1 MLLRAMDLLNR
12 LIGTVRRDIGSL
24 RDRNS
29 FARNALYTFSDAA
42 VNIGSQLILTPV
54 IARIYG
60 PAAYG
65 VYGLFTSITS
75 SMASLGTLGYTAAF
89 VLPREERDFL
99 ALFRAAGT
107 LLIGLAVLSLP
118 LFLFPSVLYAVFP
131 SFSVMGSWCMLV
143 PWMTVVLGGTQMMAA
158 WVMRAKDFAFFAKV
172 GPSTTLGLRG
182 LNLVLGLLNKG
193 ASWGLL
199 VGDLVVRS
207 AAAVWYVLHLRRFG
221 LARLFQRGERAPVV
235 ATALA
240 YRHYPLFNF
249 PAQWL
254 TELSLSLPVYALTA
268 LNDPTA
274 VGRFTLAGSL
284 LLMPLRLFGYS
295 LSSVFIRK
303 ATDLQRD
310 DPAALALFVQRM
322 YVRFRFIGLLP
333 FIGLMFFGD
342 VIFRLV
348 LGGEWTVAGAYC
360 GVMGPFYLFR
370 LLSEPVASI
379 YNAKRQERALFLFG
393 ASLFTANVLGLAAA
407 YHWAGTPVAIIATF
421 AGINALAYL
430 YQSASILARAGAAWA
445 RLTFNTVI
453 AVLATATLLATLR
466 LLLLGSWWPALY

>member
-1 MLLRAMDLLNR
+1 MDLLKR

-42 VNIGSQLILTPV
+42 VNILSQLILTPI

-75 SMASLGTLGYTAAF
+75 SMAGLGTLGYTAAF
-89 VLPREERDFL
+89 ILPREEREFL

-107 LLIGLAVLSLP
+107 LLIGLAVLCLP
-118 LFLFPSVLYAVFP
+118 LFLFPSVLYALFP
-131 SFSVMGSWCMLV
+131 SLSVLGSWCVLV
-143 PWMTVVLGGTQMMAA
+143 PWMTVVIGGSQMMVA
-158 WVMRAKDFAFFAKV
+158 WFLRAKAFSFFAKA
-172 GPSTTLGLRG
+172 GPTTTVSLRAA
-182 LNLVLGLLNKG
+182 NLVLGLLTKG
-193 ASWGLL
+193 ATWGLI
-199 VGDLVVRS
+199 VGDVVVRS
-207 AAAVWYVLHLRRFG
+207 IAAFWYARRLRRFG
-221 LARLFQRGERAPVV
+221 LARLFDRDERAPTLT
-235 ATALA
+235 TAMA
-240 YRHYPLFNF
+240 YRQYPLYYF

-254 TELSLSLPVYALTA
+254 TELSLTLPVYALTA
-268 LNDPTA
+268 LKDPTA

-310 DPAALALFVQRM
+310 DPAALAQFVRRM
-322 YVRFRFIGLLP
+322 YVRFRFIGLVP

-342 VIFRLV
+342 VVFRVV

-370 LLSEPVASI
+370 LLSEPIASV
-379 YNAKRQERALFLFG
+379 YNAKRQEKALFLFG
-393 ASLFTANVLGLAAA
+393 AVLFAANALSMSLAVVLV
-407 YHWAGTPVAIIATF
+407 GTPIAVITTF
-421 AGINALAYL
+421 AAVNTLAYL
-430 YQSASILARAGAAWA
+430 YQSASILARAGAPWFH
-445 RLTFNTVI
+445 LTLRTVVAVAAVA
-453 AVLATATLLATLR
+453 AVLGLLR
-466 LLLLGSWWPALY
+466 LLLLGDVLPAMH

>member
-1 MLLRAMDLLNR
+1 MSPLQR
-12 LIGTVRRDIGSL
+12 LIDTARRDLGSL

-42 VNIGSQLILTPV
+42 VNILSQLILTPV

-75 SMASLGTLGYTAAF
+75 AMAGLGTLGYTAAF
-89 VLPREERDFL
+89 VLPREERDFR

-107 LLIGLAVLSLP
+107 LLLGLCLLSLP
-118 LFLFPSVLYAVFP
+118 LFLVPTLLYTLFPSWSVLGA
-131 SFSVMGSWCMLV
+131 WCMLV
-143 PWMTVVLGGTQMMAA
+143 PWMALVLGGTRMMAA
-158 WVMRAKDFAFFAKV
+158 WTMRVKAFSFFARV
-172 GPSTTLGLRG
+172 GPSTNVGLRL
-182 LNLVLGLLNKG
+182 LNMVLGMANKG
-193 ASWGLL
+193 AAWGLMA
-199 VGDLVVRS
+199 GDIAVRS
-207 AAAVWYVLHLRRFG
+207 LAALWYALHLRRYG
-221 LARLFQRGERAPVV
+221 LAKLFQRREHAPVL

-240 YRHYPLFNF
+240 YRQYPLYVF

-254 TELSLSLPVYALTA
+254 AELALNLPVYALIA
-268 LNDPTA
+268 LGDPVA

-303 ATDLQRD
+303 ATDLERD
-310 DPAALALFVQRM
+310 DPVALAAFVRRM

-333 FIGLMFFGD
+333 FMGLMFFGD
-342 VIFRLV
+342 VVFSVV
-348 LGGEWTVAGAYC
+348 LGGEWAVSGAYC

-370 LLSEPVASI
+370 LLSEPIASI

-393 ASLFTANVLGLAAA
+393 AGLFAANAIALAAA
-407 YHWAGTPVAIIATF
+407 VRWGGTPGAVIGIF
-421 AGINALAYL
+421 AGVNALAYL
-430 YQSASILARAGAAWA
+430 YQSASILSRAGAAWA
-445 RLTFNTVI
+445 RLTLQTLVAVI
-453 AVLATATLLATLR
+453 AAAALLAMVRMLA
-466 LLLLGSWWPALY
+466 LGSWWPDLH

>member
-1 MLLRAMDLLNR
+1 MDLLNR

-75 SMASLGTLGYTAAF
+75 AMAGLGTLGYPAAF

-99 ALFRAAGT
+99 ALFRLACT
-107 LLIGLAVLSLP
+107 LLLGLAVLSLP
-118 LFLFPSVLYAVFP
+118 LFLVPSLLYTLFPSW
-131 SFSVMGSWCMLV
+131 SVMGAWCMLI
-143 PWMTVVLGGTQMMAA
+143 PWMAVVLGGTQMMAN
-158 WVMRAKDFAFFAKV
+158 WVMRAKAFAFFAKV
-172 GPSTTLGLRG
+172 GPSTTVGLRL
-182 LNLVLGLLNKG
+182 LNLVLGLVSRG
-193 ASWGLL
+193 ATWGLV
-199 VGDLVVRS
+199 VGDVVVRTL
-207 AAAVWYVLHLRRFG
+207 AGAWYVLHLRRYG
-221 LARLFQRGERAPVV
+221 PGRLFQRSERSSMASM
-235 ATALA
+235 ARE
-240 YRHYPLFNF
+240 YRQYPLYIF
-249 PAQWL
+249 PGNWL
-254 TELSLSLPVYALTA
+254 TEVSLSMPVYALTV
-268 LNDPTA
+268 LGDPVA

-310 DPAALALFVQRM
+310 DPVALANFVRRM

-333 FIGLMFFGD
+333 FMGLMFFGD
-342 VIFRLV
+342 VVFRVV
-348 LGGEWTVAGAYC
+348 LGAEWTVAGVYC
-360 GVMGPFYLFR
+360 GLMGPFYLFR
-370 LLSEPVASI
+370 LLSEPIASI

-393 ASLFTANVLGLAAA
+393 AALFVANAAGLGAAVQ
-407 YHWAGTPVAIIATF
+407 WGGTPVAVVMAF
-421 AGINALAYL
+421 AVVNTLAYL
-430 YQSASILARAGAAWA
+430 YQSASILARAGAAWE
-445 RLTFNTVI
+445 RLTLGTLV
-453 AVLATATLLATLR
+453 AVLAAATILAAVRQLLM
-466 LLLLGSWWPALY
+466 GSWWPSLH